1 MTNAVSIVL
10 RGPKLEA
17 LELIISGL
25 LPGISGYSLPSSGA
39 EANAH
44 LSVPADAEVKQ
55 GGEIELRDFENLPLA
70 RLRIAAVDEGE
81 SAQWVAG
88 PLRKLSEPEHGP
100 AREFRLTGEE
110 DLTTSTVAVFSPGA
124 TPAEILRAVQA
135 AGSGPLVLVAE
146 GAQDRA
152 RSARLVSTLQDVA
165 ELLPSA
171 RVYFVPFAD
180 LGDGQRDPSAAVLAG
195 LGASRFLDF
204 RRPVSADEGGA
215 VVLFTGLSGSGKS
228 TIARALTDYLS
239 ANSSRVPVLLDGDH
253 VRHELASELGFSAED
268 RHTNLL
274 RQAWVGA
281 RVAEAGG
288 IAICAPIAPFAASR
302 SQMRAK
308 VEPASR
314 FFIIYV
320 STPLEIAEARDRK
333 GLYKKARAGL
343 IPDFTGIDSPYEVPD
358 DADLEID
365 TAEMSVAE
373 ATDRVAGLLLDRGVV
388 KPG

>member
-1 MTNAVSIVL
+1 MTSPASIVL
-10 RGPKLEA
+10 HGPKLEA
-17 LELIISGL
+17 LELVLLGL
-25 LPGISGYSLPSSGA
+25 LPGDAAYRLPSSRA
-39 EANAH
+39 DEAH
-44 LSVPADAEVKQ
+44 LRVPLDVEVSQ
-55 GGEIELRDFENLPLA
+55 GDEVELCDFENTPLA
-70 RLRIAAVDEGE
+70 KLRIEDV
-81 SAQWVAG
+81 AQARAHKWLAG
-88 PLRKLSEPEHGP
+88 PLRKLANPEHGP
-100 AREFRLTGEE
+100 ARESRFTGEE

-135 AGSGPLVLVAE
+135 AEDQPLVLVAE
-146 GAQDRA
+146 GVADRA
-152 RSARLVSTLQDVA
+152 KSAHLVTMLQDVG

-180 LGDGQRDPSAAVLAG
+180 LGDAEKDASAAILAG
-195 LGASRFLDF
+195 LGASSFLDF
-204 RRPVSADEGGA
+204 RRPTSAADGGA
-215 VVLFTGLSGSGKS
+215 VLLFTGLSGSGKS
-228 TIARALTDYLS
+228 TVARALTDYLS

-302 SQMRAK
+302 SEMRAK

-314 FFIIYV
+314 FFVIYV
-320 STPLEIAEARDRK
+320 STPLEVAEARDRK

-343 IPDFTGIDSPYEVPD
+343 ISDFTGIDSPYEVPD

-365 TAEMSVAE
+365 TSILSLEE
-373 ATDRVAGLLLDRGVV
+373 ALHRVLALLSRQKVI
-388 KPG
+388 

>member
-1 MTNAVSIVL
+1 MTDAPPIVL
-10 RGPKLEA
+10 EGPKLEA
-17 LELIISGL
+17 LELIVSGL
-25 LPGISGYSLPSSGA
+25 LPGNSTYCLPSAGA
-39 EANAH
+39 GGPH
-44 LSVPADAEVKQ
+44 LSVPPDVEVTQ
-55 GGEIELRDFENLPLA
+55 GGEVDLCDFENTPLA
-70 RLRIAAVDEGE
+70 RLRIEGI
-81 SAQWVAG
+81 AQDASRTWLAG
-88 PLRKLSEPEHGP
+88 PLRKISEPEHGP
-100 AREFRLTGEE
+100 ARESRFTGEE

-135 AGSGPLVLVAE
+135 AEDQPLALVAE
-146 GAQDRA
+146 GVADRA
-152 RSARLVSTLQDVA
+152 KSAHLVTVLQDVG

-180 LGDGQRDPSAAVLAG
+180 LGGAEKDASAAILAG

-204 RRPVSADEGGA
+204 RRPTSAADGGA
-215 VVLFTGLSGSGKS
+215 VLLFTGLSGSGKS

-302 SQMRAK
+302 SEMRAK

-314 FFIIYV
+314 FFIVYV

-333 GLYKKARAGL
+333 GLYKRARAGL
-343 IPDFTGIDSPYEVPD
+343 ISDFTGIDSVYEVPD

-365 TAEMSVAE
+365 ASELSVAE
-373 ATDRVAGLLLDRGVV
+373 ATDRVAGLLLARGVLN
-388 KPG
+388 PR